1 MSAGVIIITLLLLI
15 ILYYGFLS
23 ISIDVFTYRHP
34 KKVYMVGFSI
44 FTVLVS
50 LRISYLLGFILL
62 LAFLSLQRLS
72 LKETLVV
79 AFSTQFGF
87 MMGMAVIM
95 IFLTSIG
102 FIFNIPALQ
111 VNMTFEDMMK
121 ILMRE

>member
-62 LAFLSLQRLS
+62 LAFLSLHRLS